1 MIYITG
7 SSGFIGKSLCSSL
20 KKKKIKFKKIKI
32 RKEITPSIMGKLSAT
47 DENFLIHLGWGKMHD
62 PWSTYHKKYNYVNS
76 EKLFRILKKLNFKKV
91 IFCGSINEYGNKI
104 GKIKET
110 TKPGKV
116 ETFYAKSKLKLTNF
130 GLRFFKNS
138 NTKFY
143 VVRPSYVYGPFQR
156 TGTLVDLLIKAS
168 KKKEIIRMTKCES
181 YRDYIFV
188 DDVASGII
196 KILLSN
202 IKNNYGI
209 YNFGSQQCIRV
220 KDFVVLLSKVLN
232 FDSGYLKFGA
242 ISEKK
247 EQKQFKSYLVSKR
260 AYKILGWKPQYSLKK
275 GFKKIAELGR

>member
-7 SSGFIGKSLCSSL
+7 SSGFIGKSLCNLL
-20 KKKKIKFKKIKI
+20 KKKKIKFKKIRI
-32 RKEITPSIMGKLSAT
+32 RKEITSNIFGKLAAS
-47 DENFLIHLGWGKMHD
+47 DENFLIHLGWGKMQD
-62 PWSTYHKKYNYVNS
+62 PWSAYHEKYNYVNS
-76 EKLFRILKKLNFKKV
+76 EKIFKIVKKLNFKKV

-110 TKPGKV
+110 TRPGKV
-116 ETFYAKSKLKLTNF
+116 ETLYAKSKLKLTNF

-156 TGTLVDLLIKAS
+156 KGTLVDLLIKAS

-202 IKNNYGI
+202 IKNKYSI
-209 YNFGSQQCIRV
+209 YNLGSQQCIKV
-220 KDFVVLLSKVLN
+220 KDFIVLLSKILN
-232 FDSGYLKFGA
+232 FDSRYLKFGA
-242 ISEKK
+242 IPEKK

-275 GFKKIAELGR
+275 GFKKIADLRR